1 MFLILCGNPIL
12 RKYSQ
17 FNTLIFFCYLD
28 LRSRVISSGF
38 VYLYHLPDDSS
49 WSKLDLSHPSRIV
62 STEQEHVN
70 AVAIGDDGAGPCIVI
85 ATEGSFITVIQW
97 RRKTV
102 LSQ

>member
-1 MFLILCGNPIL
+1 MC
-12 RKYSQ
+12 SH
-17 FNTLIFFCYLD
+17 
-28 LRSRVISSGF
+28 VITSGF

-49 WSKLDLSHPSRIV
+49 WSKLDLSQPSRIV

-97 RRKTV
+97 RRK
-102 LSQ
+102 SI